1 MANSTLGSAK
11 KARKDEFYT
20 QYIDIQKEVEAYLEF
35 DEDTFRGKVVYSNC
49 DDPFESNFF
58 KFFAANFNRLGLKK
72 LITTS
77 YDGSRVALQTN
88 NDGVVLWNP
97 YVDGPGAFESIGG
110 LRWCRDLP
118 FIRFGTN
125 FCDVLGEDAVND
137 LLGPVPVLPT
147 DMTDD
152 GSILIGRAGSFF
164 NGFAGAFW
172 SEPTGWMTWERFFA
186 QQGVA
191 EAANVPFNNPIAMS
205 ASGSEVV
212 GGIAGAS
219 FSWHVNIDQVYV
231 CKDGESVQTGFP
243 NGMFEE
249 LAAGAE
255 FGRCEHID

>member
-1 MANSTLGSAK
+1 MILGSNGGSRAVAWVDGGELIDLFGLVG
-11 KARKDEFYT
+11 AR
-20 QYIDIQKEVEAYLEF
+20 EAY
-35 DEDTFRGKVVYSNC
+35 
-49 DDPFESNFF
+49 
-58 KFFAANFNRLGLKK
+58 A
-72 LITTS
+72 TS
-77 YDGSRVALQTN
+77 YDGTRVALQTN

-97 YVDGPGAFESIGG
+97 TVEGPEAFESIGG

-125 FCDVLGEDAVND
+125 FCDILGEEEVNE

-152 GSILIGRAGSFF
+152 GRILIGRAGSFF

-172 SEPTGWMTWERFFA
+172 SQPTGWMTWERFFA

-191 EAANVPFNNPIAMS
+191 EAANVPFNNPIAIS

-219 FSWHVNIDQVYV
+219 FSWFVSIDQVFV
-231 CKDGESVQTGFP
+231 CEDGRSVQTGFP
-243 NGMFEE
+243 NGLFDK
-249 LAAGAE
+249 LAEGAE
-255 FGRCEHID
+255 FGRCEHLD